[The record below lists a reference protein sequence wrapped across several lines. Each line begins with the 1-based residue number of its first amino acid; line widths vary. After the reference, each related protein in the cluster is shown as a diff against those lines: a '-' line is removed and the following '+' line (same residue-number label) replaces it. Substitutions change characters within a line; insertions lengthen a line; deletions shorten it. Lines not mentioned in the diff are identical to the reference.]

1 MPTFLLA
8 RERVLLSRIPVFD
21 APSTGP
27 QTPKNAQ
34 RSLPRVSVFQATE
47 CRFND
52 DFTQLALKV
61 SSSFSMTGWI
71 NVDFYD
77 MLMEV
82 DDPRAPLPAQPTMY
96 MQNVARR
103 TGKWMG
109 ELPVRAIPSLQAPRR
124 GRNLACFQIVCA
136 FERKLVKDQV
146 WIRIQ
151 EPMSENGNGDVPP
164 ELDSN
169 EESKDDSESSTEA
182 WIVERNANS
191 GEPVMAPWGSG
202 APTSRASD
210 TQDRFYRNVFA
221 RRGLPIRSQPN
232 RQADTIGELE
242 PGAVVPSSLRVLSE
256 DGRMWIC
263 IKLAAAP
270 LTDSNEPP
278 AVVDG
283 FVAYAHFKTNKIL
296 LQEIELPGKLSQP
309 QVFQVIRPRK
319 LTSELDEEDAN
330 DEKEQEYNL
339 ALAARAEP
347 NKNSRE
353 VFRVRNGAFVKVV
366 GSVYN
371 RVQQQMWLQVMAED
385 LDSSMKIAIKGP
397 HQQPLTAP
405 AGSYDTPMIVFLPVC
420 DPHDRP
426 YETEV
431 HHVGRPLTKIT
442 NPNKEPF
449 ASEKTSLSARVIF
462 SGRASKLFGSSL
474 LRLSTAS
481 SIDFSKSSP
490 VSPPA
495 AAAGESPSDSAT
507 SVAEEVRSWQQQLGS
522 QSSST
527 ALWLW
532 TAFVLPTAESFTVCV
547 QRPFSSCLQ
556 KEKARTMYAQL
567 DQDEEHGEL
576 FI

>member
-1 MPTFLLA
+1 
-8 RERVLLSRIPVFD
+8 
-21 APSTGP
+21 
-27 QTPKNAQ
+27 
-34 RSLPRVSVFQATE
+34 
-47 CRFND
+47 
-52 DFTQLALKV
+52 
-61 SSSFSMTGWI
+61 MTGWI

-77 MLMEV
+77 IIMEV
-82 DDPRAPLPAQPTMY
+82 DDPRAPLPVQPTMY

-109 ELPVRAIPSLQAPRR
+109 ELPVRAVPTLQAPRR

-136 FERKLVKDQV
+136 LERKLVKDQV
-146 WIRIQ
+146 WIRIR
-151 EPMSENGNGDVPP
+151 EPMSEEDGTADDNGDIPA
-164 ELDSN
+164 ELNVD
-169 EESKDDSESSTEA
+169 EESKEDSENSEEA

-191 GEPVMAPWGSG
+191 GEPVMAPWGNS
-202 APTSRASD
+202 APTSRATD
-210 TQDRFYRNVFA
+210 LQERFYRNVFA

-242 PGAVVPSSLRVLSE
+242 PGAVVPSSRRVLSE

-263 IKLAAAP
+263 IKLAGAP
-270 LTDSNEPP
+270 STDSKEPP

-283 FVAYAHFKTNKIL
+283 YVAYAHFKTNKSL
-296 LQEIELPGKLSQP
+296 LQEIELPGKLIQP

-319 LTSELDEEDAN
+319 PANELDDEDAE
-330 DEKEQEYNL
+330 DEKEREYNL

-353 VFRVRNGAFVKVV
+353 VFRVRDGAFVKVI
-366 GSVYN
+366 GLVYN

-385 LDSSMKIAIKGP
+385 LDSSMKIATKGP
-397 HQQPLTAP
+397 HQQALTSP
-405 AGSYDTPMIVFLPVC
+405 SGSYDTPVIVFLPVC

-426 YETEV
+426 VETVV
-431 HHVGRPLTKIT
+431 HRVGRPLTKIT

-449 ASEKTSLSARVIF
+449 ASEKTNSSARVIF

-481 SIDFSKSSP
+481 SIDTSKTSP
-490 VSPPA
+490 SSPPA
-495 AAAGESPSDSAT
+495 AAAGESPSDSSS
-507 SVAEEVRSWQQQLGS
+507 SVAEEVRTWQQQLGS
-522 QSSST
+522 QSTST

-556 KEKARTMYAQL
+556 KEKARKMYAQL
-567 DQDEEHGEL
+567 DQEEEHGEL
-576 FI
+576 FV